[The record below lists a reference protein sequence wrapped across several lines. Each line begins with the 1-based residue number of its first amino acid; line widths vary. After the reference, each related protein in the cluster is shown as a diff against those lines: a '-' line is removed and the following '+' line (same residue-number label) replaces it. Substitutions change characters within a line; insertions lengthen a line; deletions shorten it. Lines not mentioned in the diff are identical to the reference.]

1 MINPGSTQLNKP
13 VSDLGDQTNTAVSSE
28 TLSFLKAEF
37 ELLEHMRESLVNLVN
52 QRFNFL
58 LALVSAALVAM
69 SFLGNQLHFSAVFF
83 LIASGLLV
91 SILMLGLIVF
101 ARALEAEVMTIIY
114 IRGLNRIRN
123 YFVTNAPSIRDYL
136 TMPWYDDVPS
146 FYAPGY
152 DLSKANDSWWTT
164 FTNVPAMIAV
174 INSTLVSFL
183 GVSISQFLIQLDG
196 NITNNLEEPL
206 PYLILSALVGI
217 VTFVTALYLQLRRIT
232 TRLSKATAR
241 FRVHFKSPDSSLASQ
256 SVGAPN
262 MAATA
267 SKGGS
272 GGLERTSDQTS

>member
-1 MINPGSTQLNKP
+1 MDKVHASDGTGMALDKPGAEASTME
-13 VSDLGDQTNTAVSSE
+13 SSE
-28 TLSFLKAEF
+28 TLAFLRAEF

-69 SFLGNQLHFSAVFF
+69 SFLGNQLHFSTVFF

-91 SILMLGLIVF
+91 SILLLGIIVF

-123 YFVTNAPSIRDYL
+123 YYVTNAPAISDYL

-152 DLSKANDSWWTT
+152 DLSKAGGTWWTT
-164 FTNVPAMIAV
+164 FTNLPAMIAV

-183 GVSISQFLIQLDG
+183 GVSISQFVIQLDSNVG
-196 NITNNLEEPL
+196 STLEEPL
-206 PYLILSALVGI
+206 PYLVLSGAVSLVSFAI
-217 VTFVTALYLQLRRIT
+217 ALYLQVKRIT
-232 TRLSKATAR
+232 TRLSQATAR
-241 FRVHFKSPDSSLASQ
+241 FHVHFKSPKTS
-256 SVGAPN
+256 N
-262 MAATA
+262 HT
-267 SKGGS
+267 
-272 GGLERTSDQTS
+272 RTE